1 MGRSLGAGLSGVVTY
16 LVRDG
21 VAIIEIDH
29 HPLNALSPPIRRDL
43 DAALV
48 RAEATEDVG
57 AVVLRGRGK
66 SFGSGT
72 DPAASVAAS
81 VAGRTAPG
89 LQAICG
95 RIDTFPKP
103 VIAAVHG
110 TVMGNSA
117 DLAVAAHYRVAQHG
131 TAIGFPE
138 VRLGLLPAGG
148 ATQRLPRLVGA
159 EVAIAMLRTG
169 RPVGI
174 ASGSRNGLADRIVQD
189 KCGVA
194 AFALARELIAAG
206 AGPRPASSR
215 SERMSDPATWL
226 DAVAAARAGLAADA
240 LPVMSEILNCVEA
253 ALLLPYEE
261 GLAFDQAA
269 AEGLR
274 VSDIAA
280 ALCHMARA
288 ERRALALP
296 ATLGAE
302 PRDVDC
308 VGICARDDRAAPLV
322 VGCLDAGL
330 SVVMSAEDESGLE
343 DLYARIGE
351 LFDVRCTAGTLS
363 EDDVD
368 DRLDRLT
375 MLCGYQGFGTAQVI
389 LDAASS
395 GPQDAARRWSS
406 IDAIAPAGAVFA
418 ATMSDVALD
427 ALSRA
432 TQRPGDVL
440 GLHFSGGAAAEIV
453 TLPTV
458 SRHAVAT
465 IFMLARRLGKLPV
478 RSVDVRGEGIAARL
492 LVALDRAADALV
504 EQGAAPEDI
513 DDALTDWG
521 LAEGVFEGR
530 VRRGLPAG
538 GQFREEPAL
547 AAQGGG
553 GAAFPNDPGLKA
565 RFPAPRRLSPDTI
578 QRTCLAAVVNEGARM
593 LTEGVARMPS
603 DIDVLAVHGL
613 GYARRTGGPMQAGDS
628 AGLLSL
634 RRALPRLGEAGGIG
648 GQPSPLLDNL
658 IKNGRGFDSLNS
670 G

>member
-1 MGRSLGAGLSGVVTY
+1 MGAGLSAVVTY

-29 HPLNALSPPIRRDL
+29 PPLNALSPTIRRDL

-48 RAEATEDVG
+48 RAGEDGDVG

-72 DPAASVAAS
+72 DPSASVATTVS
-81 VAGRTAPG
+81 GRPAPG

-95 RIDTFPKP
+95 RIDQFEKP
-103 VIAAVHG
+103 VIAALHG
-110 TVMGNSA
+110 TVMGNAA

-159 EVAIAMLRTG
+159 EVALAMLRTG

-194 AFALARELIAAG
+194 AFALARELIATG
-206 AGPRPASSR
+206 AGPRPAPAR
-215 SERMSDPATWL
+215 DERLSDPAAWL
-226 DAVAAARAGLAADA
+226 DAVAAAREGLAPDA
-240 LPVMSEILNCVEA
+240 LPVMAEIANCVEA
-253 ALLLPYEE
+253 ALLLPFDE

-288 ERRALALP
+288 ERRALAFP

-302 PRDVDC
+302 AREVDC
-308 VGICARDDRAAPLV
+308 VGICVRGDGAAPLV
-322 VGCLDAGL
+322 AGCLDAGL
-330 SVVMSAEDESGLE
+330 SVVLSAEDEGGLE
-343 DLYARIGE
+343 DCYARIGE
-351 LFDVRCTAGTLS
+351 LYDARIASGALT
-363 EDDVD
+363 EDAAD
-368 DRLDRLT
+368 DRFDRLT
-375 MLCGYQGFGTAQVI
+375 MLCGYQGFGAAQVV
-389 LDAASS
+389 LDVAST
-395 GPQDAARRWSS
+395 GTPDAVRRWAA

-418 ATMSDVALD
+418 ATMADVSLEAL
-427 ALSRA
+427 AKA

-453 TLPTV
+453 TLPKV

-465 IFMLARRLGKLPV
+465 LFALARRLGKLPV
-478 RSVDVRGEGIAARL
+478 RSVDARGEGIAARL
-492 LVALDRAADALV
+492 IFALEGAADALV
-504 EQGAAPEDI
+504 AHGAEPEDI
-513 DDALTDWG
+513 DAALTAWG
-521 LAEGVFEGR
+521 LSEGVFEGR
-530 VRRGLPAG
+530 ARRGLPIDGLARPEG
-538 GQFREEPAL
+538 AV
-547 AAQGGG
+547 AAQGGR
-553 GAAFPNDPGLKA
+553 GAVFSPETDLRP

-613 GYARRTGGPMQAGDS
+613 GYARRTGGPMQAGDA
-628 AGLLSL
+628 AGLLGL

-648 GQPSPLLDNL
+648 GQPSPLLDDL